1 MGQELHR
8 SSVTVLPEQRMPP
21 PWDDAECAGVPLA
34 ASGDSSDEQGFAAA
48 DSKGPAD
55 GPKTGDARELLP
67 WPVEP
72 LDLPPPTAPEL
83 LAEGRAERH
92 DALLAAAQE
101 RRRQQ
106 EEAGVL
112 LSRVVYD
119 AVHFVPSSPERVPG
133 RALLFESRFESGN
146 LRRVIHVC
154 ENEYDLLL
162 NWDHGTRGHTQWFLF
177 AVRGAVQGE
186 SYRFNINNFC
196 KGSSL
201 CAPPP
206 PRGGGG
212 GGGGGGSPLTPTRAC
227 SCSTAAWQTR
237 SD

>member
-1 MGQELHR
+1 
-8 SSVTVLPEQRMPP
+8 MPP
-21 PWDDAECAGVPLA
+21 PWDDAAECAGVPLA

-48 DSKGPAD
+48 DSKGPSD

-119 AVHFVPSSPERVPG
+119 AVHFVPSSFEAVHGPAVAH
-133 RALLFESRFESGN
+133 ALARLI
-146 LRRVIHVC
+146 L
-154 ENEYDLLL
+154 
-162 NWDHGTRGHTQWFLF
+162 
-177 AVRGAVQGE
+177 
-186 SYRFNINNFC
+186 
-196 KGSSL
+196 
-201 CAPPP
+201 
-206 PRGGGG
+206 
-212 GGGGGGSPLTPTRAC
+212 
-227 SCSTAAWQTR
+227 
-237 SD
+237 